1 MDDQGVTGTGGDR
14 AIILLVPQASI
25 MEYLTG
31 KRALSNVPEGA
42 CVRSMWI
49 DRWAWVAAGP
59 NMILAMRLEHPS
71 FPPVQP
77 GRRLPRIRAR
87 FRRLSQ

>member
-1 MDDQGVTGTGGDR
+1 MDDQGITGTGGDR

-49 DRWAWVAAGP
+49 DRWGWVPGP
-59 NMILAMRLEHPS
+59 NMILAMRLEHAS
-71 FPPVQP
+71 FPRVPS
-77 GRRLPRIRAR
+77 GRRLPRIKAR